1 MTLPMASSAKLLAKE
16 LGSLQDEPM
25 EGFRIAL
32 VDDNNLYDWHVV
44 IFGPPGTLYQG
55 GYFKALIRFPGD
67 YPYSPPSFKFVTRI
81 WHPNVF
87 ENGEVCI
94 SILHSPGDDPQS
106 GELPEER
113 WNPTQNVRTILMSV
127 ISLLNEP
134 NTLSPANVDASV
146 MFRDWMERKN
156 TKYKEYVEKQVEES
170 KRDAV
175 ADGVIVP
182 TTVADYCIK
191 PKFHQKEKFELH
203 DDILEDMEDY
213 QMDDDDEEIEV

>member
-87 ENGEVCI
+87 ENV
-94 SILHSPGDDPQS
+94 
-106 GELPEER
+106 
-113 WNPTQNVRTILMSV
+113 
-127 ISLLNEP
+127 
-134 NTLSPANVDASV
+134 
-146 MFRDWMERKN
+146 
-156 TKYKEYVEKQVEES
+156 
-170 KRDAV
+170 
-175 ADGVIVP
+175 
-182 TTVADYCIK
+182 
-191 PKFHQKEKFELH
+191 
-203 DDILEDMEDY
+203 
-213 QMDDDDEEIEV
+213 